1 MHHITMSSKKS
12 VCAKFKLDSLQGN
25 SFKIDSKVLTIATNT
40 IGELQLQRIKLYK
53 TVSRLIQHKLDT
65 SEGS

>member
-1 MHHITMSSKKS
+1 MSSKKS
-12 VCAKFKLDSLQGN
+12 VCPKFKLDSLQGN